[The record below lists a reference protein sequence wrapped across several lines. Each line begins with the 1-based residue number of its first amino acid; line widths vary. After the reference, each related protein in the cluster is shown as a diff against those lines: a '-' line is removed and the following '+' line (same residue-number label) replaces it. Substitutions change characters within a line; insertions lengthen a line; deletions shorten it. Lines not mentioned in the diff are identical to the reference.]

1 MKYVLYSVTLLYAG
15 LTFFAAF
22 SQLKKAEQ
30 KTPYAVMA
38 AGGLI
43 LIAAI
48 GLHLISI
55 PFNWFAA
62 VLGGV
67 LICTAAIYN
76 GKKSGNF
83 HITHHII
90 RFSVTLL
97 LIAGFIF
104 I

>member
-1 MKYVLYSVTLLYAG
+1 MKYVLYAFTALYAG

-22 SQLKKAEQ
+22 SQLKKVEKKTSYAE
-30 KTPYAVMA
+30 MA
-38 AGGLI
+38 AGALI

-55 PFNWFAA
+55 PFNWIAA
-62 VLGGV
+62 VVGGI
-67 LICTAAIYN
+67 LICAAAVYN
-76 GKKSGNF
+76 GKNGGNF

-90 RFSVTLL
+90 RLAVTLL

>member
-1 MKYVLYSVTLLYAG
+1 MKYVLYAVTALYAG

-22 SQLKKAEQ
+22 SQLKKAEK
-30 KTPYAVMA
+30 KTSYAAMA
-38 AGGLI
+38 AGALI

-55 PFNWFAA
+55 PF
-62 VLGGV
+62 
-67 LICTAAIYN
+67 TAAIYN
-76 GKKSGNF
+76 GKKGGNF

-90 RFSVTLL
+90 RFAVTLL